1 MLHVRLNA
9 RVIASTPTAPVLD
22 EMRRTGATEP
32 GLARM
37 MTKAEALALAME
49 HIERR
54 QANLLKQ
61 EMLAA
66 GGDAAVHHGVC
77 SEAVDETRVVLVG
90 TRRQFTA
97 LVARLA
103 EEPLDLPAVGEV
115 IRRALEAYGRRRFE
129 IPMGPH
135 RLVVGPKPALMGI
148 VNVTPDSFSRDGLA
162 GDPEAAVALGLRMA
176 EAGADLLDIGGES
189 TRPGSDP
196 VSEDEE
202 RRRVLPV
209 VEGLARRGRTPIS
222 IDTRRA
228 RVAREAL
235 AAGACLVNDVTALG
249 GDPAMAATV
258 AKSGAGLVLMHMQG
272 EPKTMQDRPV
282 YDNLMAD
289 ICRFLRQSM
298 ALAAEAGVPEERIL
312 VDPGIGFGKTLADNL
327 QVLARL
333 GQLRTLGRPILV
345 GPSRK
350 RFLGD
355 LTGVRTPADR
365 TYGTAAACA
374 LAVAA
379 GALVLRVHDV
389 PEMRQALAMAGAMA
403 EAGLPAVALRQAEA
417 GETIA

>member
-37 MTKAEALALAME
+37 MTKAEAVAVALE
-49 HIERR
+49 HVERR

-90 TRRQFTA
+90 TRRQFTS
-97 LVARLA
+97 LLARLA
-103 EEPLDLPAVGEV
+103 EEPMDLPAVGEV
-115 IRRALEAYGRRRFE
+115 LRRALEAYARRRFE

-148 VNVTPDSFSRDGLA
+148 VNATPDSFSRDGLA

-176 EAGADLLDIGGES
+176 EAGADLLDVGGES

-209 VEGLARRGRTPIS
+209 VEALARRVRTPIS

-235 AAGACLVNDVTALG
+235 AAGACVVNDVTALR

-258 AKSGAGLVLMHMQG
+258 AKTGAAVILMHMQG

-298 ALAAEAGVPEERIL
+298 ALAAEAGVPEEKIL

-333 GQLRTLGRPILV
+333 DQLRTLGRPILV

-355 LTGVRTPADR
+355 LTGVRTPAER

-379 GALVLRVHDV
+379 GAIVLRVHDV
-389 PEMRQALAMAGAMA
+389 PEMRQALAVAGA
-403 EAGLPAVALRQAEA
+403 VTEA
-417 GETIA
+417 GETIP

>member
-1 MLHVRLNA
+1 VLHVRLNA

-389 PEMRQALAMAGAMA
+389 PEMRQALAVAGAMA

>member
-1 MLHVRLNA
+1 
-9 RVIASTPTAPVLD
+9 
-22 EMRRTGATEP
+22 MRRTGATEP

-49 HIERR
+49 HLSRR

-97 LVARLA
+97 LEARLA

-115 IRRALEAYGRRRFE
+115 IRRALEAYARRRFE

-135 RLVVGPKPALMGI
+135 RLAVGPKPALMGI

-176 EAGADLLDIGGES
+176 EAGADILDVGGES

-209 VEGLARRGRTPIS
+209 VEALARRVRTPIS

-235 AAGACLVNDVTALG
+235 AAGACVVNDVTALR

-289 ICRFLRQSM
+289 IGRFLRQSM
-298 ALAAEAGVPEERIL
+298 ALAAEAGVPEEKIL

-350 RFLGD
+350 RFIGD
-355 LTGVRTPADR
+355 VTGVRTPAER

-389 PEMRQALAMAGAMA
+389 PEMRQALAVAGAMT
-403 EAGLPAVALRQAEA
+403 EA

>member
-1 MLHVRLNA
+1 VLHVRLNA

-49 HIERR
+49 HLSRR

-77 SEAVDETRVVLVG
+77 TEAVDETRVVLVG

-97 LVARLA
+97 LEARLA

-135 RLVVGPKPALMGI
+135 RLAIGPKPALMGI
-148 VNVTPDSFSRDGLA
+148 VNSTPDSFSRDGLA

-209 VEGLARRGRTPIS
+209 VEALARRVRTPIS

-235 AAGACLVNDVTALG
+235 AAGACVVNDVTALG

-258 AKSGAGLVLMHMQG
+258 AESGAGLVLVHMQG
-272 EPKTMQDRPV
+272 EPKTMQDRPI

-298 ALAAEAGVPEERIL
+298 ALATEAGVPEERIL

-350 RFLGD
+350 RFIGD
-355 LTGVRTPADR
+355 VTGVRTPAER

-389 PEMRQALAMAGAMA
+389 PEMRQALAVAGAMA
-403 EAGLPAVALRQAEA
+403 EAGEA
-417 GETIA
+417 IA

>member
-389 PEMRQALAMAGAMA
+389 PEMRQALAVAGAMA

>member
-37 MTKAEALALAME
+37 MTKAEAVAVALE
-49 HIERR
+49 HVERR

-90 TRRQFTA
+90 TRRQFTS
-97 LVARLA
+97 LLARLA
-103 EEPLDLPAVGEV
+103 EEPMDLPAVGEV
-115 IRRALEAYGRRRFE
+115 LRRALEAYARRRFE

-148 VNVTPDSFSRDGLA
+148 VNATPDSFSRDGLA

-176 EAGADLLDIGGES
+176 EAGADLLDVGGES

-209 VEGLARRGRTPIS
+209 VEALARRVRTPIS

-235 AAGACLVNDVTALG
+235 AAGACVVNDVTALR

-258 AKSGAGLVLMHMQG
+258 AKTGAAVILMHMQG

-298 ALAAEAGVPEERIL
+298 ALAAEAGVPEEKIL

-333 GQLRTLGRPILV
+333 DQLRTLGRPILV

-355 LTGVRTPADR
+355 LTGVRTPAER

-389 PEMRQALAMAGAMA
+389 PEMRQALAVAGA
-403 EAGLPAVALRQAEA
+403 VTEA
-417 GETIA
+417 GETIP